1 MASEQRRTSTDEEID
16 KILAELGIST
26 TPASTGGQAPAP
38 AKPPVREA
46 AKPKPAPAPSAP
58 APSGDDEFRIDLD
71 VFDNI
76 KKEEQP
82 VRTQRSQQA
91 SRPRPASSGQK
102 APQRKP
108 QQPARPASR
117 QQSPARRTPESGNG
131 EMNLSVHHRTSH
143 LKDDLEKMA
152 VSTTNG
158 ETGQLTQQL
167 RAGRKLEEIT
177 GPLQIQSQKRSGP
190 RQPSERVQKAAA
202 FAASVAAE
210 PEPKRNVGKTVAG
223 WVAAI
228 AIVAAI
234 LFVLFRFVIQIVG
247 IQGASME
254 PTLQAGD
261 RVVISGLMYTPEQGD
276 IVILSDN
283 NVLKKQLVKRV
294 IAIEGQTV
302 EIDAEGKVWVDGVQ
316 LEESYLKVPTG
327 LGDVTYPVIVGQ
339 GEVFVM
345 GDNRSESLDS
355 RDSQIG
361 LVDVEDIKGRIL
373 FRFYPFGSFGG
384 VE

>member
-1 MASEQRRTSTDEEID
+1 MAPEQKRTSTDEEID
-16 KILAELGIST
+16 KILAELGIGSV
-26 TPASTGGQAPAP
+26 PASTGGQAPAP
-38 AKPPVREA
+38 AKPPVKETV
-46 AKPKPAPAPSAP
+46 KQKPAAPSASVS
-58 APSGDDEFRIDLD
+58 SGNDEFQIDLD

-76 KKEEQP
+76 KNEEKT
-82 VRTQRSQQA
+82 VRSQKPQQV
-91 SRPRPASSGQK
+91 SRPQTAPAGQK
-102 APQRKP
+102 APQKKP
-108 QQPARPASR
+108 QQPARPTSAR
-117 QQSPARRTPESGNG
+117 QQAPTRRAPEAGNG

-152 VSTTNG
+152 VSTSS

-210 PEPKRNVGKTVAG
+210 PEPKRSVGKTIAG

-228 AIVAAI
+228 AIVAAF

-247 IQGASME
+247 IQGGSME

-261 RVVISGLMYTPEQGD
+261 RVVISGLMYTPEPGD

-294 IAIEGQTV
+294 IATEGQTV

-316 LEESYLKVPTG
+316 LEESYLKASTE
-327 LGDVTYPVIVGQ
+327 LGDVTYPVTVGQ

-361 LVDVEDIKGRIL
+361 LVDAGDIKGRIL

>member
-1 MASEQRRTSTDEEID
+1 
-16 KILAELGIST
+16 
-26 TPASTGGQAPAP
+26 
-38 AKPPVREA
+38 
-46 AKPKPAPAPSAP
+46 
-58 APSGDDEFRIDLD
+58 
-71 VFDNI
+71 
-76 KKEEQP
+76 
-82 VRTQRSQQA
+82 
-91 SRPRPASSGQK
+91 
-102 APQRKP
+102 
-108 QQPARPASR
+108 
-117 QQSPARRTPESGNG
+117 
-131 EMNLSVHHRTSH
+131 MNLSVHHRTSH

-152 VSTTNG
+152 VSTASG

-210 PEPKRNVGKTVAG
+210 PEPKRSVGKTIAG

-228 AIVAAI
+228 AIVAAL

-247 IQGASME
+247 IQGGSME

-276 IVILSDN
+276 IVILSDD

-316 LEESYLKVPTG
+316 LEESYLKASTE
-327 LGDVTYPVIVGQ
+327 LGNVTYPVVVGQ